1 MINFIRKRT
10 GQIVSYDSSRITD
23 AIFKAAV
30 AVGGTDYGLAVRLTK
45 KVEEELVKKFGD
57 GVPTVEEIQDIVEKV
72 LIENGHAK
80 TAKAYILYRDKKKFL
95 RETKNIFLDVLK
107 VVDGYVCQGDWRVN
121 ENSNSGYSFSGLLM
135 HAAGEIVSHY
145 TLEKIYPEDISKAH
159 RSGDMHIHDLS
170 MGIAGYCAG
179 WSLKNLL
186 YEGFGGVPN
195 KVEAAPAKHFST
207 ALGQMVNFL
216 GTLQNEWAGAQ
227 AFSSFDTYLAPFVYY
242 DGLSY
247 KEIKQEI
254 QKFIFSLN
262 VSSRWGGQTPF
273 TNLTFDL
280 KVPED
285 LKEEYIVHEGKIKD
299 KKYKEFQKEMD
310 LINKAFLEVM
320 YEGDAKGRIFT
331 FPIPTYNITKDFEW
345 NSEISDLLFKVT
357 GKYGYPYFQNF
368 VNSDLKPSDVR
379 SMCCRLQLD
388 LRELKSKTN
397 GIFGAGESTG
407 SLGVVT
413 LNLPRI
419 GYISKTKE
427 QFFANL
433 DRVLLLAFESLEIK
447 RDIVQKNLD
456 SGLFPY
462 TNRYLGTL
470 EHHFSTIGIIGM
482 NEALYNFMRKNIY
495 EKDGI
500 EFALEIIYYIKN
512 KLKEFQKK
520 SGHLYNLE
528 ATPAEGTSY
537 RLAKLDKEK
546 YPDIITASDLAII
559 NGNKVSENVEPYYT
573 NSTLLPVF
581 YSDDIY
587 EALEHQN
594 IFQPL
599 YTGGTVF
606 HIFVGEEISDYQSV
620 KVLIK
625 KVCENYKIPYF
636 SVTPTFSVCPIHGYI
651 RGKVEKCEICGSE
664 TEIYSRVVGYYRPVN
679 NWNKGKKEEF
689 FERKT
694 YNYETIIYKESI

>member
-1 MINFIRKRT
+1 MISFIRKRN

-95 RETKNIFLDVLK
+95 RETRNIFLDVMTL
-107 VVDGYVCQGDWRVN
+107 VDSYVMKDDWRVN
-121 ENSNSGYSFSGLLM
+121 ENSNSNYSLSGLLM
-135 HAAGEIVSHY
+135 HAAGEVISHY
-145 TLEKIYPEDISKAH
+145 TLEKIYPEDIAKAH
-159 RSGDMHIHDLS
+159 KEGDLHIHDLT
-170 MGIAGYCAG
+170 MGIGGYCAG

-186 YEGFGGVPN
+186 FEGFGGVPN
-195 KVEAAPAKHFST
+195 KVEASPAKHFST
-207 ALGQMVNFL
+207 ALGQIVNFL

-227 AFSSFDTYLAPFVYY
+227 AFSSFDTYLAPYVYY
-242 DGLSY
+242 DNLSY

-285 LKEEYIVHEGKIKD
+285 LKEEYVVHEGKIKD
-299 KKYKEFQKEMD
+299 KKYKEFQKEVD

-331 FPIPTYNITKDFEW
+331 FPIPTYNISKDFDW
-345 NSEISDLLFKVT
+345 DSEISNLLFKVT

-368 VNSDLKPSDVR
+368 INSDLKPSDVR

-388 LRELKSKTN
+388 LRELKNKTN
-397 GIFGAGESTG
+397 GLFGSGESTG
-407 SLGVVT
+407 SIGVVT
-413 LNLPRI
+413 INLPRI
-419 GYISKTKE
+419 GYLSKTKNE
-427 QFFANL
+427 YFANL
-433 DRVLLLAFESLEIK
+433 DRVLLLAYESLEIK
-447 RDIVQKNLD
+447 RKVIKKNMD
-456 SGLFPY
+456 NGLFPY
-462 TNRYLGTL
+462 TKRYLGTFD
-470 EHHFSTIGIIGM
+470 HHFSTIGIIGM
-482 NEALYNFMRKNIY
+482 NESLYNFMKKSIY
-495 EKDGI
+495 EKEGI
-500 EFALEIIYYIKN
+500 EFALEVINYIKN
-512 KLKEFQKK
+512 KLKKFQEE

-537 RLAKLDKEK
+537 RLAKIDKQK
-546 YPDIITASDLAII
+546 YPDIITASDLSKYFI
-559 NGNKVSENVEPYYT
+559 NTKDIENENYEPYYT
-573 NSTLLPVF
+573 NSTLLPV
-581 YSDDIY
+581 YYTSDIY

-606 HIFVGEEISDYQSV
+606 HIFLGEEVTDPNSV
-620 KVLIK
+620 KLLLK
-625 KVCENYKIPYF
+625 KACENYKIPYF
-636 SVTPTFSVCPIHGYI
+636 SITPTFSVCQIHGYI
-651 RGKVEKCEICGSE
+651 RGKVEKCPHCGNE
-664 TEIYSRVVGYYRPVN
+664 TEVYSRVVGYYRPVN

-689 FERKT
+689 RQRKV
-694 YNYETIIYKESI
+694 YNF